1 MLRSSLFRCPGRCR
15 CESQPVFLL
24 SLDYDPDGRHG
35 DEEEDDGGDGG
46 DDDGVDG
53 DGVAMMWMMVV
64 IVMSMTQ

>member
-1 MLRSSLFRCPGRCR
+1 M
-15 CESQPVFLL
+15 FLL

-35 DEEEDDGGDGG
+35 DEEEGDGGDGG